1 MKRPFLSKDIEQF
14 PYVISHIFLR
24 ILSNFLIDCSARESF
39 YHNSIILFSEYSSKN
54 IAKRENLENL
64 STYHIVKKKC

>member
-39 YHNSIILFSEYSSKN
+39 YHNSIILFSEYSSN
-54 IAKRENLENL
+54 IAKRENL